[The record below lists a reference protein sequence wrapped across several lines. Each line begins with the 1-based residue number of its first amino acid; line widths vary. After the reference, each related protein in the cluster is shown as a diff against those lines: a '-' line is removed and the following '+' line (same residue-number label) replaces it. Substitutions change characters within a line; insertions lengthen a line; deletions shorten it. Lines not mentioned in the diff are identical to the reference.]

1 MIINRVSSVNGIVLV
16 VHITLV
22 TPNLR
27 IAEIRWN
34 EHNNLSKS
42 SEPSKHLQ
50 SNINHCFTWAVIS
63 SYISLWWH
71 DLNEQNDFERFYLEM
86 VSHRAINDIIQT
98 LERSSLVLL
107 LSLNALDN

>member
-22 TPNLR
+22 TPNLC